1 MIAADPALEVC
12 PDFALPFYEFIRS
25 SLIADPG
32 AQAQNHEE
40 AAQALTDAW
49 AAHNAQRCDDY
60 TRQQDELEIQGP
72 GRPEDQ
78 QEPPQI
84 RQPTRPPSPVEL
96 EPERQPAQSNRR
108 RPAPPTVRRDIIV
121 STNLQPRPSSFAISK
136 LENFKYI
143 DLWYFT
149 RAGCSEAA
157 AQAKAADN
165 EGLSLTGGHN
175 NERLGLRTT
184 STATASK
191 NAILD
196 EALPW
201 GEFTQSRYAYLN
213 YLPKAG
219 WPKELYTDMAAF
231 FVRVETHPLARMGD
245 MGQKVLLEYQARAR
259 RDWHDHAKRGEVFN
273 IAELNED
280 LIKII
285 KDEQQARN
293 NERVSPPAQNH
304 HNPD

>member
-1 MIAADPALEVC
+1 MENMIAADPALEVC

-32 AQAQNHEE
+32 AQAQNHKE

-78 QEPPQI
+78 HEPPQI
-84 RQPTRPPSPVEL
+84 RQPTRPPHH
-96 EPERQPAQSNRR
+96 
-108 RPAPPTVRRDIIV
+108 
-121 STNLQPRPSSFAISK
+121 FAISK
-136 LENFKYI
+136 LENFEYI

-196 EALPW
+196 KALPW
-201 GEFTQSRYAYLN
+201 GEFTQSRYAYLK
-213 YLPKAG
+213 LPT
-219 WPKELYTDMAAF
+219 ES
-231 FVRVETHPLARMGD
+231 RVAQGIIHRHGGLLL
-245 MGQKVLLEYQARAR
+245 LLEYQARAR
-259 RDWHDHAKRGEVFN
+259 QDWHDHAKRGEVFN

-285 KDEQQARN
+285 KDEQQA
-293 NERVSPPAQNH
+293 
-304 HNPD
+304 